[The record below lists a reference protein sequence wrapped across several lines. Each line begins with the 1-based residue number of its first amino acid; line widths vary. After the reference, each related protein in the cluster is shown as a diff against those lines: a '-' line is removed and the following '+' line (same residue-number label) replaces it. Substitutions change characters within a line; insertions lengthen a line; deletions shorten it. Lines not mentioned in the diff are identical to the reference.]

1 MKVPVGEHA
10 PRLTHRC
17 GGPFSVSSE
26 RTTFALRAGLST
38 ATGVLVLLGASL
50 NATGRSGVAAF
61 SAVVAGLLALAA
73 GVLNCNWQ
81 GSVPLAVAALLVML
95 FSAQFNLRDSNL
107 PLQLAGLL
115 LLGLGGFVGSTAYRN
130 LSDAIKSHVG
140 DLETTRAQLEHR
152 HRAFLAAT
160 SDAENARPLSD
171 VAGLT
176 SHIAHLT
183 GADLACYYASTADE
197 KQFLPQAPGIGL
209 DRLHP
214 QPVARGSKTAG
225 PLLRAIE
232 SRSEYAGS
240 DRSGLAELFS
250 YVPEELHIA
259 SLMAVSMHF
268 GDQVGGFILL
278 GKKAGDF
285 DDDDRRL
292 AITLIRRAGTHLAS
306 AHAVALSRKESAR
319 YSLFNEL
326 VKETSGKTMDETL
339 RLVLEKGKQVITYE
353 TGAAVLFHADNTYA
367 GLGTSPGS
375 GPIDG
380 PLAKVRAGEAVL
392 RPLITADEHIFSGL
406 LPEKEGGA
414 INEALAPIHG
424 HDGVIGALCLGRSG
438 TAGFTQRDVSA
449 LNELGSMAGIALENS
464 RILEAVTGQ
473 ASTLDTTLDALGEIS
488 QALTTVTQGSKV
500 LELKTLETA
509 VRVTMG
515 TAGLMTRRTAEGH
528 QAVIMSLGFPAEVN
542 GLAIQNGQGIVGA
555 VMLNGRPTA
564 VPDISVT
571 FDIGNPPDL
580 VAYGL
585 QSAICVPMLEDGHL
599 WGTLSVFDAKKRE
612 WTTNDQRV
620 LATLGNQGV
629 VAVRNAELYDNN
641 QRSIWELKNLQE
653 ALQAATS
660 TLDLNQVLQQVLAG
674 AAKASSAQIGAL
686 ALEDSGKL
694 VLKGG
699 FGTDATTAERL
710 ALGLGGEICRD
721 VMSTGTSVMQAM
733 EHEAAKDSPLNPR
746 AVLCV
751 PITLRGKPQGVLF
764 LANYQ
769 VGHIFSDDHRNLV
782 TELAS
787 QAAVAIDN
795 ARLFKDR
802 EEVIISSLQAL
813 ANAVDARD
821 PYTRGHSER
830 VTQYSLVI
838 ARQMKYAPKDPE
850 AWLRL
855 ERGGRLHD
863 IGKIGVPDAV
873 LQKTGK
879 LTDAEFAQMKEHP
892 VVGFNILS
900 GLKML
905 TDELVIVR
913 SHHERYDGKG
923 YPDRIK
929 GAELPM
935 YAWILSA
942 ADAIDAMTSD
952 RPYRR
957 GMSMQVAVEQV
968 QAGAGTHFHPDVAE
982 AVLDSV
988 TNGTLKL
995 ITAKSMYANAPAV
1008 GAFENPTG

>member
-1 MKVPVGEHA
+1 
-10 PRLTHRC
+10 
-17 GGPFSVSSE
+17 
-26 RTTFALRAGLST
+26 
-38 ATGVLVLLGASL
+38 VLVLVGASL
-50 NATGRSGVAAF
+50 NVTGRSGVAAF
-61 SAVVAGLLALAA
+61 LAVVAGLLAL
-73 GVLNCNWQ
+73 GSGILNRNWQ
-81 GSVPLAVAALLVML
+81 GSVPLGGAALLLSL
-95 FSAQFNLRDSNL
+95 FSAQFNLRDGTL
-107 PLQLAGLL
+107 LLQLAGLL
-115 LLGLGGFVGSTAYRN
+115 LLALGGFVGSTAYRS
-130 LSDAIKSHVG
+130 LSDAISGHVK
-140 DLETTRAQLEHR
+140 DLDHLRGQLEHR

-160 SDAENARPLSD
+160 SDAENTRPLSD
-171 VAGLT
+171 ITGLT
-176 SHIAHLT
+176 EHVAHLA

-197 KQFLPQAPGIGL
+197 KQFVPQPPGIGL
-209 DRLHP
+209 ERLHP
-214 QPVARGSKTAG
+214 QPVVRGAKGAG
-225 PLLRAIE
+225 RLLSAIE
-232 SRSEYAGS
+232 SSSEFVAS
-240 DRSGLAELFS
+240 DQTGLAELFN
-250 YVPEELHIA
+250 YVPEEVHVA
-259 SLMAVSMHF
+259 SLMAVPMHF

-278 GKKAGDF
+278 GKKVGDF

-292 AITLIRRAGTHLAS
+292 AITLIRRAGAHLAS
-306 AHAVALSRKESAR
+306 AHAVALSRRESAR
-319 YSLFNEL
+319 YSLFNDL
-326 VKETSGKTMDETL
+326 VKETSGKTMEETL
-339 RLVLEKGKQVITYE
+339 QLVLEKGQQVIRYDA
-353 TGAAVLFHADNTYA
+353 GAAVLFQPDHSYVVLGASGGA
-367 GLGTSPGS
+367 GQVE
-375 GPIDG
+375 G
-380 PLAKVRAGEAVL
+380 PLAKVREGEAVL
-392 RPLITADEHIFSGL
+392 RSLITPDEHIYSGL
-406 LPEKEGGA
+406 LPDKDGGA
-414 INEALAPIHG
+414 INEALTPIHG
-424 HDGVIGALCLGRSG
+424 HDGIIGALCLGRSS
-438 TAGFTQRDVSA
+438 TAGFTTRDLPA

-464 RILEAVTGQ
+464 RFLEAVTGQ
-473 ASTLDTTLDALGEIS
+473 ASILDTALDALGEIS

-500 LELKTLETA
+500 LEKKTLETA
-509 VRVTMG
+509 VRVTMS
-515 TAGLMTRRTAEGH
+515 TAGLMTRRTAEGN
-528 QAVIMSLGFPAEVN
+528 QAVIMSLGFPEAVN
-542 GLAIQNGQGIVGA
+542 AMHFQNGQGIVGA
-555 VMLNGRPTA
+555 VMLNGRATA
-564 VPDISVT
+564 VSDLRTS
-571 FDIGNPPDL
+571 FDLGNPPDL
-580 VAYGL
+580 AALGIH
-585 QSAICVPMLEDGHL
+585 SAICMPMLEDGRL
-599 WGTLSVFDAKKRE
+599 WGTLSVFDVKTRD
-612 WTTNDQRV
+612 WTANDERV
-620 LATLGNQGV
+620 LGTLGNQGV

-674 AAKASSAQIGAL
+674 AAKASSAQIGCL
-686 ALEDSGKL
+686 ALEESGKL

-699 FGTDATTAERL
+699 FGTDSTTAERL

-721 VMSTGTSVMQAM
+721 VMSTGTPVMQAM
-733 EHEAAKDSPLNPR
+733 QHETGNDSPLNPR

-769 VGHIFSDDHRNLV
+769 VGHTFTDDHRNLV

-838 ARQMKYAPKDPE
+838 ARQMKYAPADPG

-873 LQKTGK
+873 LQKAGK

-913 SHHERYDGKG
+913 SHHERFDGKG

-935 YAWILSA
+935 YAWIVSA

-957 GMSMQVAVEQV
+957 GMSMQVAIEQV
-968 QAGAGTHFHPDVAE
+968 RAGAGTHFHPDVAE
-982 AVLDSV
+982 AVLDAV
-988 TNGTLKL
+988 GNGALNV
-995 ITAKSMYANAPAV
+995 ITAKSMYADAPAV